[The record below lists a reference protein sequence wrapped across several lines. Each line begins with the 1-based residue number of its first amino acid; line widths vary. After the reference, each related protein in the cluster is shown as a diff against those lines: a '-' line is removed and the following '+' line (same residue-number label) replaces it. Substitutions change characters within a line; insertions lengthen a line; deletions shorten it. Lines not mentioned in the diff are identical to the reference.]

1 MTVNMVL
8 DIIGW
13 IFLVASWI
21 TPSLMKRESSDK
33 HFVGAVLAAIA
44 CGVFIGGLVV
54 QLMK

>member
-13 IFLVASWI
+13 IFLIASWVI
-21 TPSLMKRESSDK
+21 PKWMDKESRDK
-33 HFVGAVLAAIA
+33 HFIGAVLAALA